1 MSQPLVSEDEDHV
14 HEPTLLCSGPVGSV
28 MRCSC
33 GHLSVNLQYLTLR
46 FEAAAF
52 RELVG
57 LIAIA
62 QHRLDHDAGMRSS
75 GSVSGAASV
84 H

>member
-1 MSQPLVSEDEDHV
+1 MKQPSVSEEERHV
-14 HEPTLLCSGPVGSV
+14 HEPTLVCSGPVGSV
-28 MRCSC
+28 ARCSC

-62 QHRLDHDAGMRSS
+62 QHRLDHDLQTHPP
-75 GSVSGAASV
+75 GSVSGAAPV